1 MKTSDQRVRLTKML
15 LRRALTE
22 LLKQK
27 PVQSISVKELCEK
40 AGIHRGTFYA
50 HYTDIFD
57 LLAQVEEEMMQD
69 FRAALVPLL
78 AAEKGDLTA
87 RKITVGIFRCLK
99 ENADICTVMLG
110 PYGDKT
116 FAMKLIELGRT
127 SCVENYRRFFEGA
140 THRQLEFFYAFVSA
154 GCIGLLQTWL
164 EEGMVTPA
172 EEMADM
178 AGGMIM
184 HGIGFL
190 QTDKKSG

>member
-69 FRAALVPLL
+69 FSRRARAVTGGG
-78 AAEKGDLTA
+78 KGRSYRQENYGGDFSLFK
-87 RKITVGIFRCLK
+87 RKRRYL
-99 ENADICTVMLG
+99 
-110 PYGDKT
+110 YGDVGT
-116 FAMKLIELGRT
+116 I
-127 SCVENYRRFFEGA
+127 RR
-140 THRQLEFFYAFVSA
+140 
-154 GCIGLLQTWL
+154 
-164 EEGMVTPA
+164 
-172 EEMADM
+172 
-178 AGGMIM
+178 
-184 HGIGFL
+184 
-190 QTDKKSG
+190 

>member
-57 LLAQVEEEMMQD
+57 LLSQVEDEMMQD
-69 FRAALVPLL
+69 FRMALGPLL
-78 AAEKGDLTA
+78 EAEKGDLTA
-87 RKITVGIFRCLK
+87 RSVTAGIFRCLK
-99 ENADICTVMLG
+99 ENADICTVTLG

-127 SCVENYRRFFEGA
+127 SCVENYSRFFEGA
-140 THRQLEFFYAFVSA
+140 THRQLEFFYSFVSA

-164 EEGMVTPA
+164 AEGMVTPA
-172 EEMADM
+172 EEIADM
-178 AGGMIM
+178 AGGMM
-184 HGIGFL
+184 LHGIGFL
-190 QTDKKSG
+190 QKEKE